1 MGYLDW
7 MEGSKVR
14 SMHDDEGHGW
24 EKLGVYLYRADGRYP
39 PATWAETPKE
49 FGEMIPAIRAH
60 IHKKLEV
67 RITNSEDHLLFHATQ
82 NGIEWDGIG
91 LRPFL
96 HCGRSQETAAKAA
109 ETSLRRKPSPD
120 R

>member
-1 MGYLDW
+1 MGFLDW
-7 MEGSKVR
+7 MDRSKVR
-14 SMHDDEGHGW
+14 SMHDDEGRGW
-24 EKLGVYLYRADGRYP
+24 ERLGVYLYRADGRYP
-39 PATWAETPKE
+39 PAVWAETPQE

-60 IHKKLEV
+60 IGKKLEV
-67 RITNSEDHLLFHATQ
+67 RITNGEDHLLFHATR

-96 HCGRSQETAAKAA
+96 YRGRDEKAAAKGA
-109 ETSLRRKPSPD
+109 EDSLRRKPSPD